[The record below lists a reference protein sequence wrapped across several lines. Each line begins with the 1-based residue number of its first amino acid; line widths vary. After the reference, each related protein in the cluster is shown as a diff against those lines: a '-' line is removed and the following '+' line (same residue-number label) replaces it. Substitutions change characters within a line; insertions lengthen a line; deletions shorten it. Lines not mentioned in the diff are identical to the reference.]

1 MFCFRRA
8 AQRAVERERREK
20 HKQLEEEREKV
31 RQKLREKYNLEK
43 PESVEE
49 PEEESEESSSSEEEE
64 EEEESIDEE
73 KIARDAAREKIAS
86 RDRFFS
92 YVTDDCTKVTP
103 FILGKMAIVVSSL
116 VTGLF
121 SVYLVVSFVHLK
133 IKASVSNMRYK

>member
-86 RDRFFS
+86 KDRLFFLC
-92 YVTDDCTKVTP
+92 DCTKVTP

>member
-49 PEEESEESSSSEEEE
+49 PEEESEESSSSEE

>member
-1 MFCFRRA
+1 M
-8 AQRAVERERREK
+8 
-20 HKQLEEEREKV
+20 

-49 PEEESEESSSSEEEE
+49 PEEESEELSSSEEEE

-73 KIARDAAREKIAS
+73 KLARDAAREKIAS
-86 RDRFFS
+86 KDNFFS
-92 YVTDDCTKVTP
+92 IFDFTKVSP
-103 FILGKMAIVVSSL
+103 VILGKMAIVVSSL

-133 IKASVSNMRYK
+133 IKASVSNMR